1 MKKAVLIVLAVV
13 LLLPCFAWAGALD
26 GVWWSPDL
34 GTSVA
39 FMIYEGFLEVFVVA
53 LNIPDVGSDFNYCAL
68 SGLDGVEINFQSI
81 AYLCGVDLNATMSL
95 ISETSA
101 TVKINHCSLIYPGYS
116 CNVPSSFN
124 IEKLF

>member
-1 MKKAVLIVLAVV
+1 MKKSVLIGLAVV
-13 LLLPCFAWAGALD
+13 FLLPCFAWAGALD
-26 GVWWSPDL
+26 GVWWSPDV

-39 FMIYEGFLEVFVVA
+39 FMIYESSLEVFVVA
-53 LNIPDVGSDFNYCAL
+53 LNIPTVGGDFHYCAL

-81 AYLCGVDLNATMSL
+81 ADLCGVDINATMSL

-101 TVKINHCSLIYPGYS
+101 TVKINHCSPIYSGS
-116 CNVPSSFN
+116 RCNMPSSFN